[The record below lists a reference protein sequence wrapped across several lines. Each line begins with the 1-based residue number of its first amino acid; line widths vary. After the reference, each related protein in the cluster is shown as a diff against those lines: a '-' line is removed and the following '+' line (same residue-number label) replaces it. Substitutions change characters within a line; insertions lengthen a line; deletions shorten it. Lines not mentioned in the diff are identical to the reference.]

1 MSNTEGFPT
10 MRIDPER
17 RAEINRQNSQKSTG
31 PRTPQGKDAS
41 RRNALKHGLAALTL
55 DPVDVPGEPP
65 GGFRKQLDLWVDD
78 LKPQNVLEL
87 TMVRRACR
95 ASWKL
100 DRCARFEDALAARRA
115 DPPPRLLPP
124 LLVMP
129 PGPVPPREEPS
140 PKVRAQRLGALLMLE
155 LEFLDDAYE
164 EDEGRGIECE
174 PYDNAP
180 RDADL
185 LCRFKEGVEWL
196 IAEWEQVLKELPVEG
211 EPPRGAVAVER
222 RARAKAIRL
231 LGLPTHEAPAKRPPH
246 SACGQSLREAGEAEL
261 RRLGLLHAE
270 LSARPES
277 RVESDLKL
285 LKVGPEAEL
294 LLRYEAAAERELHRA
309 VGTFLRLRQHPELVS
324 PEEPAA
330 AEEAPAAPDG
340 SAAKVGSKQ
349 PSPRTQPAARN
360 EATLPER
367 LDPDSGPQ
375 IGRAG
380 SLAPEI
386 RRL

>member
-1 MSNTEGFPT
+1 
-10 MRIDPER
+10 
-17 RAEINRQNSQKSTG
+17 
-31 PRTPQGKDAS
+31 
-41 RRNALKHGLAALTL
+41 
-55 DPVDVPGEPP
+55 
-65 GGFRKQLDLWVDD
+65 
-78 LKPQNVLEL
+78 
-87 TMVRRACR
+87 
-95 ASWKL
+95 
-100 DRCARFEDALAARRA
+100 
-115 DPPPRLLPP
+115 
-124 LLVMP
+124 
-129 PGPVPPREEPS
+129 
-140 PKVRAQRLGALLMLE
+140 MLE

-231 LGLPTHEAPAKRPPH
+231 LGLPTHEAPAKRPPG

-261 RRLGLLHAE
+261 RRLALLHAE

-277 RVESDLKL
+277 RVDSDLKL
-285 LKVGPEAEL
+285 LKVGAESEL
-294 LLRYEAAAERELHRA
+294 VLRYEAAAERELHRA

-324 PEEPAA
+324 PEEPESV
-330 AEEAPAAPDG
+330 EEPPPAAG
-340 SAAKVGSKQ
+340 SAVKSGSRERT
-349 PSPRTQPAARN
+349 PRTQPAARN
-360 EATLPER
+360 EATAPER

-375 IGRAG
+375 TGRAG
-380 SLAPEI
+380 SPAPEN